1 MMKRIL
7 IIDDNEDIRK
17 IIGYDLIKAG
27 FDVDDAQD
35 GESGYQMIQK
45 EKNYDL
51 IIVDWMMPG
60 MSGIELVRTLRRQH
74 NNSLLFMLTAK
85 DGVDDLAEAFEAGVD
100 DYMRKPFSPQELTIR
115 IQRHLQQRVR
125 EKDKHI
131 LSYGDITLDERSRQ
145 VTIQG
150 NKVALTRKEFD
161 MLAYYLSHPDTVLSR
176 NQILNELW
184 GFDYDGDTRIVDVHT
199 FKLRAKL
206 KDSSVMI
213 TSSRGIGYRLEKRG
227 GL

>member
-1 MMKRIL
+1 
-7 IIDDNEDIRK
+7 
-17 IIGYDLIKAG
+17 
-27 FDVDDAQD
+27 
-35 GESGYQMIQK
+35 
-45 EKNYDL
+45 
-51 IIVDWMMPG
+51 
-60 MSGIELVRTLRRQH
+60 
-74 NNSLLFMLTAK
+74 
-85 DGVDDLAEAFEAGVD
+85 
-100 DYMRKPFSPQELTIR
+100 
-115 IQRHLQQRVR
+115 
-125 EKDKHI
+125 
-131 LSYGDITLDERSRQ
+131 
-145 VTIQG
+145 
-150 NKVALTRKEFD
+150 